1 MSKSLEEVNQSVST
15 QNKTTVFR
23 KILAFFGPAYLVS
36 VGYMDPGNWATDIA
50 GGSQFGYA
58 LLWVLL
64 MSNMMA
70 LLLQSLSAR
79 LGIVTQRD
87 LAQASRETYPRFIN
101 YILYFLAEIA
111 IAACDLAEVLG
122 MAIGLNLLFGIPLL
136 QGVMI
141 TVLDTFLL
149 LFLINKGMRK
159 MEAFIIA
166 LVAIIGFSFIFE
178 MIFAQPELGSVLK
191 GLIPSMPSEE
201 ALYIAIG
208 IIGATVMPHNLYLHS
223 SLVQTRKFDRS
234 TAGIKQALKYNFIDS
249 TIALNLA
256 FFVNAAI
263 LILAAATFYKNGMFE
278 VAEIQDAHKLLEP
291 MLGTQWAPILFA
303 VALIA
308 AGQSSTIT
316 GTLAGQIIM
325 EGYLNLRIQPWVRR
339 IITRLI
345 AIVPAVI
352 VISIFGE
359 SVTGKMLI
367 LSQVIL
373 SLQLGFAIIPLIHF
387 VSDKS
392 KMKGF
397 AISKITQI
405 ASWTVALIIV
415 SLNAKLVFNEINGWL
430 QTSEDPIILWLT
442 VVPLAISFL
451 ILLLYIVFRPFISKA
466 KTDIQN
472 HSPHHLA
479 LKFSPSET
487 YSKKNIAV
495 SVDFSSADEIALNSA
510 FELGGIDAKYTLIH
524 VVETVGAIVYGENIE
539 DHETLVDEKLL
550 NEYKEMLSKKGFN
563 IETELGFGRPNKVIP
578 QIINKGNFDILVMG
592 THGHTGLKDL
602 IFGTTVDKLRHKI
615 SIPLFIVKN

>member
-1 MSKSLEEVNQSVST
+1 MGKSLEEVNQSVST

-36 VGYMDPGNWATDIA
+36 VGYMDPGNWATDLA

-64 MSNMMA
+64 MSNIMA

-87 LAQASRETYPRFIN
+87 LAQASRETYPKFIN

-122 MAIGLNLLFGIPLL
+122 MAIGINLLFGIPLL

-149 LFLINKGMRK
+149 LFLINKGIKK

-166 LVAIIGFSFIFE
+166 LVMIIGISFIFE
-178 MIFAQPELGSVLK
+178 MIFAQPEVGSILK
-191 GLIPSMPSEE
+191 GLIPSMPNET

-234 TAGIKQALKYNFIDS
+234 PAGIKQALKYNFIDS

-278 VAEIQDAHKLLEP
+278 VAEIQDAHQLLAP
-291 MLGTQWAPILFA
+291 MLGTEWAPILFA

-387 VSDKS
+387 VSDKER
-392 KMKGF
+392 MKGF
-397 AISKITQI
+397 AISKTTQV
-405 ASWTVALIIV
+405 ASWIVALIIV
-415 SLNAKLVFNEINGWL
+415 SLNAKLVFNEIQGWL
-430 QTSEDPIILWLT
+430 EISENPIVLWLT
-442 VVPLAISFL
+442 VVPLAIGFL
-451 ILLLYIVFRPFISKA
+451 ILLLYIVFKPFVTKSRIEA
-466 KTDIQN
+466 QN
-472 HSPHHLA
+472 HSPHNMV

-495 SVDFSSADEIALNSA
+495 SVDFSSADELAINTA

-524 VVETVGAIVYGENIE
+524 VVETIGAMLFGENAD
-539 DHETLVDEKLL
+539 DHETSIDEKLL
-550 NEYKEMLSKKGFN
+550 KEYEVMLTQKGFKVS
-563 IETELGFGRPNKVIP
+563 TKLGFGKPDKAIP
-578 QIINKGNFDILVMG
+578 EIINAGDFDVLVMG
-592 THGHTGLKDL
+592 THGHRGIKDL
-602 IFGTTVDKLRHKI
+602 LFGTTVDKLRHEI
-615 SIPLFIVKN
+615 SIPLFIVKK